1 MSSSGPDKLATV
13 GGDVVFTSL
22 DNKAFTQFDGFKA
35 VTTLGGKIEMNSL
48 NYVKS
53 FNGFEKLKRAEDGV
67 KFTSVGSYGGSP
79 RFVSD
84 FNASFGLLEYVG
96 GGGIEMNHALGACA
110 PSTVFPNVKTVVGR
124 IYYYAYSGNEVDD
137 CADGHVAPS
146 GGHFPDLE
154 SAGSISFNY
163 VYSMNMTGAFPKLQK
178 VAGTIT
184 LRSGSVLDTGASP
197 VFGALEAVQGI
208 TVTSLGTSDCHPAAA
223 ACHLDMA
230 EWFPILK
237 TVPDKIEISGSSG
250 ITGLGFKSLES
261 VEKLVIDSGNIRLAM
276 CKTRV
281 DHLLDA
287 VARSASSKIEAGF
300 VKQGC

>member
-1 MSSSGPDKLATV
+1 MY
-13 GGDVVFTSL
+13 
-22 DNKAFTQFDGFKA
+22 
-35 VTTLGGKIEMNSL
+35 SL

-67 KFTSVGSYGGSP
+67 KFSSVGNYGGSP

-96 GGGIEMNHALGACA
+96 GGGIEMSYALGACA

-124 IYYYAYSGNEVDD
+124 IYYYVYYGGY
-137 CADGHVAPS
+137 CADGFVAPS
-146 GGHFPDLE
+146 GVIFPDLE
-154 SAGSISFNY
+154 SAGSILFDQLN
-163 VYSMNMTGAFPKLQK
+163 SMNMTGAFPKLQK
-178 VAGTIT
+178 VAATIT
-184 LRSGSVLDTGASP
+184 LRTGSVLDTGASP

-208 TVTSLGTSDCHPAAA
+208 SVISLGTSQCYPAPA

-237 TVPDKIEISGSSG
+237 TVPGTISIASSPG

-261 VEKLVIDSGNIRLAM
+261 VQTLNIHNGNVRLAI

-287 VARSASSKIEAGF
+287 VARSASSKVEAGF

>member
-1 MSSSGPDKLATV
+1 
-13 GGDVVFTSL
+13 
-22 DNKAFTQFDGFKA
+22 
-35 VTTLGGKIEMNSL
+35 MNQ
-48 NYVKS
+48 
-53 FNGFEKLKRAEDGV
+53 
-67 KFTSVGSYGGSP
+67 
-79 RFVSD
+79 
-84 FNASFGLLEYVG
+84 
-96 GGGIEMNHALGACA
+96 ALGACF

-124 IYYYAYSGNEVDD
+124 IAYYSYYGDDVDD

-154 SAGSISFNY
+154 SAGSIFFQS

-178 VAGTIT
+178 VAETIGFNT
-184 LRSGSVLDTGASP
+184 GSVLDTGASP
-197 VFGALEAVQGI
+197 VFGALEAVQSISVG
-208 TVTSLGTSDCHPAAA
+208 SLGTSQCYPAPA

-237 TVPDKIEISGSSG
+237 TVPKTITISYNQG

-261 VEKLVIDSGNIRLAM
+261 VETLNINSGNIRLAI

>member
-1 MSSSGPDKLATV
+1 MATV
-13 GGDVVFTSL
+13 GGNVVFTSL
-22 DNKAFTQFDGFKA
+22 DNQAFTQFDGFKA
-35 VTTLGGKIEMNSL
+35 VTTLGGKIEMHSL
-48 NYVKS
+48 IYVKS

-67 KFTSVGSYGGSP
+67 RFYHVGSSGGSP

-96 GGGIEMNHALGACA
+96 GGGIEMNDALGACL

-124 IYYYAYSGNEVDD
+124 IYYNYYYGDDVDD
-137 CADGHVAPS
+137 CADGFVAPS

-154 SAGSISFNY
+154 SAGSIHFDHL
-163 VYSMNMTGAFPKLQK
+163 YSMNMTGAFPKLQK
-178 VAGTIT
+178 VAATIQ
-184 LRSGSVLDTGASP
+184 LASGSVLDTGASP
-197 VFGALEAVQGI
+197 VFGALEAVQSIYVAGLS
-208 TVTSLGTSDCHPAAA
+208 TSQCYPAPA

-237 TVPDKIEISGSSG
+237 TVPSTISISNSPG
-250 ITGLGFKSLES
+250 ITGLGFESLES
-261 VEKLVIDSGNIRLAM
+261 VQTLTINSGNVRLAI

>member
-1 MSSSGPDKLATV
+1 MH
-13 GGDVVFTSL
+13 SL
-22 DNKAFTQFDGFKA
+22 R
-35 VTTLGGKIEMNSL
+35 
-48 NYVKS
+48 YVKS

-67 KFTSVGSYGGSP
+67 RFYQVGSSGGNP

-96 GGGIEMNHALGACA
+96 GGGIEMNHALGACL

-124 IYYYAYSGNEVDD
+124 IFYYSYYGTDVDY
-137 CADGHVAPS
+137 CADGFVAPS
-146 GGHFPDLE
+146 GVIFPDLE
-154 SAGSISFNY
+154 SAGSIRFDQL
-163 VYSMNMTGAFPKLQK
+163 YSVNMTGAFPKLQK
-178 VAGTIT
+178 VAATIQV
-184 LRSGSVLDTGASP
+184 SVGSVLDTGASP
-197 VFGALEAVQGI
+197 VFGALEAVQI
-208 TVTSLGTSDCHPAAA
+208 ISIDNLGTSQCYPAAA

-237 TVPDKIEISGSSG
+237 TVPKTISISNNLG

-261 VEKLVIDSGNIRLAM
+261 VENLVIDSGNIRLAM

-287 VARSASSKIEAGF
+287 VARSASSKVEAGF

>member
-1 MSSSGPDKLATV
+1 MATV
-13 GGDVVFTSL
+13 GGNVVFTSL

-35 VTTLGGKIEMNSL
+35 VTTLGGKIEMHSL

-67 KFTSVGSYGGSP
+67 KFNSVGAAGGSP
-79 RFVSD
+79 RYVSD

-96 GGGIEMNHALGACA
+96 GGGIEMNYALGACV

-124 IYYYAYSGNEVDD
+124 IYYHTYWGIDVDD
-137 CADGHVAPS
+137 CADGFVAPS
-146 GGHFPDLE
+146 DVLFPDLE
-154 SAGSISFNY
+154 SAGSIYFDQF
-163 VYSMNMTGAFPKLQK
+163 YSMNMTGAFPKLQK
-178 VAGTIT
+178 VAATI
-184 LRSGSVLDTGASP
+184 RFGVSIGSVLDTGASP
-197 VFGALEAVQGI
+197 VFGALEAVQSISVGN
-208 TVTSLGTSDCHPAAA
+208 LGTSQCNPAPA

-237 TVPDKIEISGSSG
+237 TVPKTISISGSGG

-261 VEKLVIDSGNIRLAM
+261 VETLTIRSNTRLAM

-287 VARSASSKIEAGF
+287 VARSASSKVEAGF